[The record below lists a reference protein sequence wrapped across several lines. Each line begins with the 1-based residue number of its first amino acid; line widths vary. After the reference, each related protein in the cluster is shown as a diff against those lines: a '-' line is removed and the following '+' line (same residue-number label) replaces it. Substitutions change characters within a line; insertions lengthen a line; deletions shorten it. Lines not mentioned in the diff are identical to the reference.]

1 MILIARNFAK
11 TFVLT
16 RLPEFLQ
23 PAVVKADRLLSRFQ
37 KVKILPT
44 TSRVML
50 ARPVLAV
57 HHATPCGRGRIPQ
70 QLPRSKTHEG

>member
-16 RLPEFLQ
+16 RLPEFVQ

-44 TSRVML
+44 TSRVMQI
-50 ARPVLAV
+50 
-57 HHATPCGRGRIPQ
+57 GRASCRE
-70 QLPRSKTHEG
+70 RV

>member
-23 PAVVKADRLLSRFQ
+23 PAVVKADRLLSRF
-37 KVKILPT
+37 PF
-44 TSRVML
+44 TSVARRFGL
-50 ARPVLAV
+50 DQAGARPPAWAAPALA
-57 HHATPCGRGRIPQ
+57 
-70 QLPRSKTHEG
+70 

>member
-1 MILIARNFAK
+1 
-11 TFVLT
+11 
-16 RLPEFLQ
+16 
-23 PAVVKADRLLSRFQ
+23 VVKADRLLSRFQ

-44 TSRVML
+44 SSRVMM

>member
-11 TFVLT
+11 TLVLA

-23 PAVVKADRLLSRFQ
+23 PALAMADRLLSRFQ

-44 TSRVML
+44 STRVTL
-50 ARPVLAV
+50 ARPVLAERN
-57 HHATPCGRGRIPQ
+57 ATPCGRGRIPQ
-70 QLPRSKTHEG
+70 QLPRSKTHKG